1 MTQTLFFTSDTHFGH
16 ANVIK
21 YSKRPFGNVNE
32 MNEALIEKWN
42 ARVKPN
48 DIVWHLGDFAFLPA
62 VKAENILCRLNG
74 KKRLILGN
82 HDSVIEDNKQ
92 LHAYFELIEKKRVIN
107 IPDQG
112 VGKYNRQQITLNHTP
127 ELTWESG
134 HHGAWMLHGHC
145 HGTTIHPWG
154 GKIQDIGVDA
164 PGMNYA
170 PISYE
175 ELKALMAPRAFSK
188 HHGD

>member
-1 MTQTLFFTSDTHFGH
+1 MTIFFTSDTHFGH

-21 YSKRPFGNVNE
+21 YSKRPFAHVDE
-32 MNEALIEKWN
+32 MNEALIANWN

-48 DIVWHLGDFAFLPA
+48 DTVWHLGDFAFLSPA
-62 VKAENILCRLNG
+62 KTEAILERLNG

-82 HDSVIEDNKQ
+82 HDRILEQ
-92 LHAYFELIEKKRVIN
+92 TPHLHTYFESIDKKRVID
-107 IPDQG
+107 IPDMG

-145 HGTTIHPWG
+145 HGTTFHPWG
-154 GKIQDIGVDA
+154 GKIQDVGVDA

-175 ELKALMAPRAFSK
+175 ELKVLMAPRAFSK